1 MLRDSYSRIAH
12 GPRCHPQYQQ
22 QQKKSVGIFSMG
34 KGVIPIPIYI
44 HPHSFPFQFDFDCI
58 LILIH
63 FDFILYY
70 NLVLCIIQLEMHVR
84 LICAIE
90 FYLHTYLLT

>member
-1 MLRDSYSRIAH
+1 MDHAVTLNTNNSK
-12 GPRCHPQYQQ
+12 
-22 QQKKSVGIFSMG
+22 KKSIGIFSVG
-34 KGVIPIPIYI
+34 KRVIPIPIYD

-63 FDFILYY
+63 FDFILCNSNFDFILYY
-70 NLVLCIIQLEMHVR
+70 NLVLCFIQLEMHVR